1 MHVEARV
8 EPQVLSVSGS
18 LANPYKELT
27 DQASHKPSC
36 LYLSSSGITSST
48 LFFFFFK
55 LCSGVQAQVL
65 AVLAELPPTPLSSSL
80 ITGIWSQTWPCMSV
94 ILALERLGQGDFT
107 FQVILGYIVD
117 SVMNAC
123 KSE

>member
-18 LANPYKELT
+18 LVNSYKELT
-27 DQASHKPSC
+27 DQASHESSC
-36 LYLSSSGITSST
+36 LHLSSSGITSST
-48 LFFFFFK
+48 LFFFK
-55 LCSGVQAQVL
+55 LCSGVQTQVL

-80 ITGIWSQTWPCMSV
+80 ITGIWSQIRPCMSV

-107 FQVILGYIVD
+107 FQVILCYIVD

>member
-27 DQASHKPSC
+27 DQASHESSC
-36 LYLSSSGITSST
+36 LHLSSSGITSST
-48 LFFFFFK
+48 LFFFK
-55 LCSGVQAQVL
+55 LCSGVQTQVL

-80 ITGIWSQTWPCMSV
+80 ITGIWSQIRPCMSV

-107 FQVILGYIVD
+107 FQVILCYIVD

>member
-27 DQASHKPSC
+27 DQASHESSC
-36 LYLSSSGITSST
+36 LHLSSSGITSST
-48 LFFFFFK
+48 LFFFK
-55 LCSGVQAQVL
+55 LCSGVQTQVL

-80 ITGIWSQTWPCMSV
+80 ITGIWSETRPCMSV

-107 FQVILGYIVD
+107 FQVILCYVVD

>member
-8 EPQVLSVSGS
+8 ESQVLSVSGS
-18 LANPYKELT
+18 LVNPYKELT
-27 DQASHKPSC
+27 DQASYESSC
-36 LYLSSSGITSST
+36 LHLSSSGITSST
-48 LFFFFFK
+48 HFFFFK
-55 LCSGVQAQVL
+55 LCSGVQTQVL

-80 ITGIWSQTWPCMSV
+80 ITGIWSQIRPCMSV

-107 FQVILGYIVD
+107 FQVILCYIVD

>member
-18 LANPYKELT
+18 LENSYKELT
-27 DQASHKPSC
+27 DQASHESFC
-36 LYLSSSGITSST
+36 LHLSSSGITSST
-48 LFFFFFK
+48 LFFFK
-55 LCSGVQAQVL
+55 LCSGIQTHVL
-65 AVLAELPPTPLSSSL
+65 AVLAELPPTLLSSSL